1 MDYFNRM
8 NDLEGRNFEFILQWY
23 LDSESSKDALCYQY
37 HSWSL
42 AVARRFYSSRSYVT
56 CIRFC
61 QQRLGHSPKHLF
73 SPRLTPAY
81 WTSRAMICSSVRDC
95 PVPDYFKVFYMI
107 YHLYSHYKLKH
118 YAIASSEAAHT
129 VILLYSIIKRV
140 ERDDDYIV
148 DFTEMK
154 RAAILFR
161 LLHHLRNLTE
171 FLRCCILKW
180 DKQHDFSIGKLTRSE
195 LSIGAAVT
203 FDYIYEAAQAMYHAV
218 TNGVCR
224 ADLVDDYVH
233 AIFSTI
239 VTANV
244 VLPGNSPNSGYHL
257 DMTFPICCNATG
269 MPESMQTD
277 VVVRFW
283 KARLLLICAT
293 AYIHERRYECAI
305 FKLGAAQDDLETVW
319 RKLEED
325 PQSDNVQNNGAP
337 RQAELSV
344 HKSGTT
350 RSLVSHGVFEELDL
364 ILTTADLRRRD
375 VLGDTVDK
383 EYVHSLLVKTQCIM
397 RTCQLQFRQRVAHKR
412 KLQKGD
418 GGQVRPGRW
427 R

>member
-1 MDYFNRM
+1 MMDYFNRI
-8 NDLEGRNFEFILQWY
+8 NDFEGRNFEFILQWY

-42 AVARRFYSSRSYVT
+42 AVARRLFSSRSYVT

-61 QQRLGHSPKHLF
+61 QQRLEHSPKHLF

-81 WTSRAMICSSVRDC
+81 WSSRVLICSSVRDC
-95 PVPDYFKVFYMI
+95 PVPDYFKMFYMI
-107 YHLYSHYKLKH
+107 YHLYCHYKLKH

-161 LLHHLRNLTE
+161 LLHHLRSLTE
-171 FLRCCILKW
+171 FLRCSILKW
-180 DKQHDFSIGKLTRSE
+180 DKQQDFSIGRLTRSE

-218 TNGVCR
+218 TNSVCT

-233 AIFSTI
+233 AIFSTS

-244 VLPGNSPNSGYHL
+244 VFPGDSPNSGYRL

-269 MPESMQTD
+269 MPESMRTD
-277 VVVRFW
+277 AVVRFW
-283 KARLLLICAT
+283 KARLSLICTA

-305 FKLGAAQDDLETVW
+305 FKLGAAQEELETIW
-319 RKLEED
+319 CKLDED
-325 PQSDNVQNNGAP
+325 PHSDKVRNKP
-337 RQAELSV
+337 PHQAEPSV
-344 HKSGTT
+344 YESGTSH
-350 RSLVSHGVFEELDL
+350 SLSHGVFEDLDL

-375 VLGDTVDK
+375 ILGDTVDK
-383 EYVHSLLVKTQCIM
+383 GYVHSLLVKTQCIM
-397 RTCQLQFRQRVAHKR
+397 RKCQLQFRQREAHKR
-412 KLQKGD
+412 KPQKRD
-418 GGQVRPGRW
+418 GSSS
-427 R
+427 